1 MPFCFIARRK
11 MENVKRIASFSVNH
25 DFVDEGIY
33 VSRIDGDVT
42 SYDLRTRRPNMGD
55 YMDNVTMHSVE
66 HMFASYVRNSRISDK
81 VIYFGPMG
89 CRTGFYLLVR
99 DAENSE
105 VLSVVIET
113 LEKII
118 SHEGEV
124 FGKSREECGNYLE
137 LDMESARREAKRYLD
152 VLTSREQSFKYR
164 TE

>member
-1 MPFCFIARRK
+1 
-11 MENVKRIASFSVNH
+11 METVKRIASFSVNH
-25 DFVDEGIY
+25 DFLDEGIY

-42 SYDLRTRRPNMGD
+42 TYDLRTRKPNGGD

-66 HMFASYVRNSRISDK
+66 HMFASYVRNSSIAER

-89 CRTGFYLLVR
+89 CRTGFYLLIR

-105 VLSVVIET
+105 VLAVVKET

-118 SHEGEV
+118 THEGDV
-124 FGKSREECGNYLE
+124 FGKSRVECGNYLE
-137 LDMESARREAKRYLD
+137 LDMESARREAKRYL
-152 VLTSREQSFKYR
+152 LALNSREQSFLYR

>member
-105 VLSVVIET
+105 VLSVVVET

>member
-1 MPFCFIARRK
+1 
-11 MENVKRIASFSVNH
+11 MESIKRIASFSVNH

-33 VSRIDGDVT
+33 VSRIDGDVK
-42 SYDLRTRRPNMGD
+42 SYDLRTRKPNAGD

-66 HMFASYVRNSRISDK
+66 HMFASYVRNSSIAER

-99 DAENSE
+99 DAENTE
-105 VLSVVIET
+105 ILSVVKET

-118 SHEGEV
+118 NHEGEV

-137 LDMESARREAKRYLD
+137 LDIEAARLEAKRYLE
-152 VLTSREQSFKYR
+152 VLTSREQNFKYR